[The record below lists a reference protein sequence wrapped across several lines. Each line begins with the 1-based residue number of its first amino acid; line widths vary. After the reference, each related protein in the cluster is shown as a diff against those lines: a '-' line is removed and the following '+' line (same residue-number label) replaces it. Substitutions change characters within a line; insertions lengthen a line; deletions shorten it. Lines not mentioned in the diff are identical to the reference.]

1 MGCDM
6 LWLTFIGTLCVKKN
20 IFLCMYRKLLFN
32 SEIQVDSIS
41 CLLKLHTWNHLTPT
55 SYRTPIL
62 EEYNREMNSTST
74 LTLFLPGIYWAFSFC
89 FSKRGSQGVGLIVAI
104 QGLDVHC
111 TEFHPW
117 RGPSPLTLFLNPL
130 QVHSCSWFLITLG
143 TSVFLLS
150 DQLKALCI
158 MLILFGRLQSTGLQ
172 RDTTDWLTLSL
183 SILFKTVDICNIYSS
198 VD

>member
-1 MGCDM
+1 
-6 LWLTFIGTLCVKKN
+6 
-20 IFLCMYRKLLFN
+20 MYRKLLFN
-32 SEIQVDSIS
+32 SEIQVASIS

-55 SYRTPIL
+55 SYKTPIL

-74 LTLFLPGIYWAFSFC
+74 LILFPPGIYWAFSFCC
-89 FSKRGSQGVGLIVAI
+89 FSKRGSQGVGLIGAI

-111 TEFHPW
+111 TDFHPW
-117 RGPSPLTLFLNPL
+117 RGPSPLTLFLSPL

-158 MLILFGRLQSTGLQ
+158 MLILFGGLQSTGLQ
-172 RDTTDWLTLSL
+172 RDTIEWLTLSL
-183 SILFKTVDICNIYSS
+183 SILFKTIVIYSIYSS